1 VRGQCRSCGD
11 ERVRGNAELRKAC
24 HPDNSSGPQIGGQ
37 SSEFAAV
44 MLHNLSTKVSGGEM
58 EFID

>member
-11 ERVRGNAELRKAC
+11 ERVKGNTELRKAC

-37 SSEFAAV
+37 SSEFAVV
-44 MLHNLSTKVSGGEM
+44 MVRIVCSTISAS
-58 EFID
+58 FRW